1 MTTVW
6 LIVAVAFA
14 IAELM
19 TVSLTLIWFSIG
31 ALILMFLSMFIE
43 NIIIQILIFGVISTI
58 LLVISTKY
66 FVNKDKNFKYNTNL
80 QGITQ
85 KKGVVKEEI
94 NPYKT
99 GIVTLTGED
108 WTAISADNEKI
119 EKDTVVKIIKIEGV
133 KLVVRPINSKE
144 TNMQ

>member
-85 KKGVVKEEI
+85 KKGVVKE
-94 NPYKT
+94 
-99 GIVTLTGED
+99 
-108 WTAISADNEKI
+108 
-119 EKDTVVKIIKIEGV
+119 
-133 KLVVRPINSKE
+133 
-144 TNMQ
+144 